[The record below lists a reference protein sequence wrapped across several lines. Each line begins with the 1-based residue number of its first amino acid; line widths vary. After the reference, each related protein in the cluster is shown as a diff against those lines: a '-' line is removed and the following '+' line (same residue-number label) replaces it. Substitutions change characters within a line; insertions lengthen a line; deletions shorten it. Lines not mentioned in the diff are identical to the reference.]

1 MGTASMKGTYLFIS
15 GVCAVATVFLGV
27 VQTFGL
33 VPSLGVSSPTPAAI
47 VQPPVEQ
54 PATNELKVAK
64 LDSSAP
70 LDENPAP
77 LRFGRG
83 TRDGVVDRYAISDI
97 FDGNPLTFIETAPGD
112 RDLDFIAEF
121 ASSQSRKIV
130 GLEYRHPTTADSDAA
145 PTQLDV
151 IVLPEGELN
160 GGGRQVS
167 SFTIAPEKGP
177 QKFDIPAA
185 IGKGVWLRV
194 AGQQDG
200 GDLLVG
206 DFRLLTAVAQ

>member
-1 MGTASMKGTYLFIS
+1 MGTASMKGTYLIIS
-15 GVCAVATVFLGV
+15 GLCAVATVFLGV

-33 VPSLGVSSPTPAAI
+33 VPSFSGFAPALEAV
-47 VQPPVEQ
+47 VQAPAEQ

-64 LDSSAP
+64 LDPSAP
-70 LDENPAP
+70 LDEIPAP
-77 LRFGRG
+77 LKFGRG

-121 ASSQSRKIV
+121 TSSQARKVV
-130 GLEYRHPTTADSDAA
+130 GLEYRQPATADSDAA
-145 PTQLDV
+145 PTQVDV
-151 IVLPEGELN
+151 IVLPEGDLN

-167 SFTIAPEKGP
+167 SFTLAPEKGP

-185 IGKGVWLRV
+185 VGKGVWLRV
-194 AGQQDG
+194 AGQQNG
-200 GDLLVG
+200 ADLLVG
-206 DFRLLTAVAQ
+206 DFRLLTAAAQ